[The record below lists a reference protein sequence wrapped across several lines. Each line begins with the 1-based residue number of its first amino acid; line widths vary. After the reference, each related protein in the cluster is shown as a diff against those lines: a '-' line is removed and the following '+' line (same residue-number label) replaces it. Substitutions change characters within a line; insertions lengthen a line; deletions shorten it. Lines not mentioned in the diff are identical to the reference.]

1 MTAGIFFFLRDAFAV
16 VNIILLCRYFLGLDI
31 RTGRARGI
39 ITASLFLLNSAVYT
53 YGRFT
58 PDVRETTDIIT
69 DIASYALYLFVFFV
83 FFKCTQKSKTVLF
96 LTCYIFVM
104 DMIYGIAA
112 PYVGENDDVKIYF
125 TAGMFLIVDI
135 ILILAVKFRHVPKFP
150 DIISVTPKWIFVSI
164 MIFCLAC
171 YYRQFGISSS
181 IYEVIYIAATILML
195 ISVGFFIFNMIKA
208 TQEIASLYSRMNE
221 ISDYYMRL
229 AKNDE
234 ELRAFRHDYKNHM
247 NVVSILI
254 DNGNMQEASKYIQ
267 ELSLSAGKCFKKY
280 STGNDILDMIMAN
293 KSKSAENFGY
303 TLTFKGFFP
312 QTGIEPADVCTVC
325 ANLIDNAIEHGSLK
339 EGENNIFVES
349 NLSDSSVIF
358 TVTNRVSGA
367 AAEDMSTSKSDKV
380 NHGFGM
386 KNVKKTV
393 KKYDGMINI
402 QSSDCRFSIDVLMK
416 IPENAGK

>member
-1 MTAGIFFFLRDAFAV
+1 MTAGIFFFLRDVFV
-16 VNIILLCRYFLGLDI
+16 SVNILLLCRYFLGFEL
-31 RTGRARGI
+31 RKRRAAGI
-39 ITASLFLLNSAVYT
+39 VTAVLFALNSAAYT
-53 YGRFT
+53 YGSFT
-58 PDVRETTDIIT
+58 PSVGETTDIIT
-69 DIASYALYLFVFFV
+69 DMISYALYIFVFFV
-83 FFKCTQKSKTVLF
+83 FVKCPQRSKTVLF

-104 DMIYGIAA
+104 EMIYGIAA
-112 PYVGENDDVKIYF
+112 PYVGDNDSVKIYF
-125 TAGMFLIVDI
+125 TAGMFLIIDI
-135 ILILAVKFRHVPKFP
+135 VLILAVRFRSVPKFP
-150 DIISVTPKWIFVSI
+150 DIISITPKWIFVSI

-171 YYRQFGISSS
+171 YYRQFGISSA

-254 DNGNMQEASKYIQ
+254 DGGRMDEASKYIQ

-293 KSKSAENFGY
+293 KSKSAENLGC

-339 EGENNIFVES
+339 EGENNILVES
-349 NLSDSSVIF
+349 KLSDSSVIF
-358 TVTNRVSGA
+358 TVTNSVSGA
-367 AAEDMSTSKSDKV
+367 VDEDMSTSKSDKV

>member
-1 MTAGIFFFLRDAFAV
+1 MTAGIFFFLRDIFAA

-31 RTGRARGI
+31 RAGI
-39 ITASLFLLNSAVYT
+39 FRTCSAVCLFALNSAAYT

-58 PDVRETTDIIT
+58 PGVWEMTDIIT
-69 DIASYALYLFVFFV
+69 DISSYALYLFVFFLFV
-83 FFKCTQKSKTVLF
+83 KCSQKSKTVLF

-104 DMIYGIAA
+104 EMIYGMAA
-112 PYVGENDDVKIYF
+112 PYVGENDDIKICF
-125 TAGMFLIVDI
+125 TASIFLIVDI
-135 ILILAVKFRHVPKFP
+135 VLILCVKFRRVPRFP
-150 DIISVTPKWIFVSI
+150 DIISITPKWIFVSI

-171 YYRQFGISSS
+171 YYRRFGISSS
-181 IYEVIYIAATILML
+181 IYEIIYITATVLML
-195 ISVGFFIFNMIKA
+195 ISIGFFIFNMIKA

-247 NVVSILI
+247 NIVSILI
-254 DNGNMQEASKYIQ
+254 DNGNMHEASKYIQ

-293 KSKSAENFGY
+293 KSKIAENFGY
-303 TLTFKGFFP
+303 TVTFKGFFP
-312 QTGIEPADVCTVC
+312 SKGIEPADVCTVC
-325 ANLIDNAIEHGSLK
+325 ANLIDNAIEHGSLRQ
-339 EGENNIFVES
+339 GENDILVES
-349 NLSDSSVIF
+349 TLSDSSVIF
-358 TVTNRVSGA
+358 TVSNNVSNAVGG
-367 AAEDMSTSKSDKV
+367 DMRTTKSDKV

-393 KKYDGMINI
+393 KKYNGMINV
-402 QSSDCRFSIDVLMK
+402 QSSDCRFSVDVLMK